1 MSSLDNI
8 TRRVVAVMSPSN
20 AAERRATDIIIHQRS
35 QQIDCLDENDERPAE
50 EEQNNSH
57 DHGKGGAL
65 VSIGWFKRIF
75 YLCVFV
81 FILFPL
87 LSLFLATIFGG
98 LLAWAEGTTFLDGF
112 LYVVSNLL
120 GMANA
125 LTEWEPTSGLGVVV
139 AIDIYT
145 AVAALISFGIMLNVV
160 NLFRVP
166 HMINDLIR
174 KFVTRSEFL
183 VPTVR
188 RK

>member
-1 MSSLDNI
+1 
-8 TRRVVAVMSPSN
+8 
-20 AAERRATDIIIHQRS
+20 
-35 QQIDCLDENDERPAE
+35 
-50 EEQNNSH
+50 
-57 DHGKGGAL
+57 
-65 VSIGWFKRIF
+65 
-75 YLCVFV
+75 
-81 FILFPL
+81 L

-98 LLAWAEGTTFLDGF
+98 LLAWADGTTFLDGF
-112 LYVVSNLL
+112 LYVASNLL
-120 GMANA
+120 GMTNA

-174 KFVTRSEFL
+174 KFVTRNEFL